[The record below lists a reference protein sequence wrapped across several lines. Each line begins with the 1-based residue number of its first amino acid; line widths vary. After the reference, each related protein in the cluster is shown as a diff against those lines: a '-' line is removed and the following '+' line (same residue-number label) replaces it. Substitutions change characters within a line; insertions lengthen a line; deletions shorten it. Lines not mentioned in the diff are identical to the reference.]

1 MTLINQK
8 PPPHHPHPRPQ
19 QGITLIELMIALVI
33 GLLATGAMLKV
44 YVDSSRLYRFNEG
57 LARIQ
62 ENGRFATEFIRRD
75 ARMAGFWGC
84 NHEATL
90 TNRIKT
96 SVLDYP
102 RYELSGITGTSGSES
117 NDPDTIT
124 FSGAGRSVGKVK
136 NDMPSTTASG
146 RDFRVIGT
154 ETINTG
160 DALLISDCDMTD
172 IFYVT
177 KARGRDNKRKLWHKH
192 TKNTPNSFSKAYAAG
207 STLYRVQQTTFCIAA
222 DADTAQPSL
231 RRLVIDPTKPTTDQ
245 NCLTVGQDLV
255 EGIENMQIL
264 MGEDTN
270 SDFDGSVNRYVDPSD
285 LVSDRIVST
294 HISLLAVSPSNNVTT
309 EPAPYFFNGAKDI
322 STDDRYLRKDFT
334 TTIALRNKTRIRT
347 EQDTN

>member
-1 MTLINQK
+1 MTLTNK
-8 PPPHHPHPRPQ
+8 KHPPHHPHPRTQ

-102 RYELSGITGTSGSES
+102 RYELSGITGTSGSDS

-146 RDFRVIGT
+146 SNFRVIST

-177 KARGRDNKRKLWHKH
+177 KARGRNNKRKLWHKH

-207 STLYRVQQTTFCIAA
+207 STLYRVQQTTFCIAPGA
-222 DADTAQPSL
+222 NPAQPSL
-231 RRLVIDPTKPTTDQ
+231 RQLVNPTS
-245 NCLTVGQDLV
+245 GQTCQDHGDELV

-264 MGEDTN
+264 FGEDT
-270 SDFDGSVNRYVDPSD
+270 DVDGDGTANRYLSFGASD
-285 LVSDRIVST
+285 LDMDRVVSVR
-294 HISLLAVSPSNNVTT
+294 ISLLARSLNNNLTT
-309 EPAPYFFNGAKDI
+309 EPSPYFFNGSK
-322 STDDRYLRKDFT
+322 STPPSDDKYLRKVFT
-334 TTIALRNKTRIRT
+334 TTITLRNKTG
-347 EQDTN
+347 